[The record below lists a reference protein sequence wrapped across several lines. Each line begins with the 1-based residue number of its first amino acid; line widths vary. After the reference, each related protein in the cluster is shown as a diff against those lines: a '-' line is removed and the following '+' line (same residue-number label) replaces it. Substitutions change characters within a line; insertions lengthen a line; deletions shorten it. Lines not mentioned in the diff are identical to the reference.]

1 MRTRS
6 IRFSLLSGSILAV
19 FLSGC
24 MLTKPADEP
33 PEEATR
39 ANPSMAPP
47 EVIAAPANMPVPADG
62 PIRVEIFKGRREMLV
77 KKGDRL
83 IDSYEVRL
91 GRSPRGDKRVQ
102 GDMRTP
108 EGSYRICMIKPSK
121 YRSFLWIS
129 YPNEEDAQRA
139 LSTGRLSELE
149 YDRIV
154 AALEE
159 GRCPPYN
166 TPLGGV
172 VGIHGDYE
180 EPARRYN
187 WTEGCIALASNDDL
201 YRLKE
206 FVKPGTKV
214 VIHP

>member
-1 MRTRS
+1 
-6 IRFSLLSGSILAV
+6 
-19 FLSGC
+19 
-24 MLTKPADEP
+24 MLTKPGEESSADATP
-33 PEEATR
+33 ADSSTATR
-39 ANPSMAPP
+39 N
-47 EVIAAPANMPVPADG
+47 VITAPANMPAPSDG
-62 PIRVEIFKGRREMLV
+62 PVKVEIFKSQRELLV

-83 IDSYEVRL
+83 VESYEVRL
-91 GRSPRGDKRVQ
+91 GRSPHGHKLQQ

-108 EGSYRICMIKPSK
+108 EGSYRICLIKPSK

-129 YPNEEDAQRA
+129 YPNEDDARRA
-139 LSTGRLSELE
+139 RSAGKLSEGQYE
-149 YDRIV
+149 RII

-187 WTEGCIALASNDDL
+187 WTEGCIALASNNDL
-201 YRLKE
+201 SRLKK
-206 FVKPGTKV
+206 FVKPGTEV

>member
-1 MRTRS
+1 
-6 IRFSLLSGSILAV
+6 
-19 FLSGC
+19 
-24 MLTKPADEP
+24 MLTKPGDEP
-33 PEEATR
+33 SADATSTDSS
-39 ANPSMAPP
+39 AVAPN
-47 EVIAAPANMPVPADG
+47 VVTAPVNMPRPSDG
-62 PIRVEIFKGRREMLV
+62 PVKVEIFKSRRELLV

-83 IDSYEVRL
+83 VDSYEVRL
-91 GRSPRGDKRVQ
+91 GRSPRGHKLVQ

-139 LSTGRLSELE
+139 RSAGKLSERQ

-180 EPARRYN
+180 EPPRRYN
-187 WTEGCIALASNDDL
+187 WTEGCIALASNGDL
-201 YRLKE
+201 FRLKK
-206 FVKPGTKV
+206 FVKPGTEV